1 MVRPVNKLLLSVCL
15 VWALAAIA
23 EDQYPFANDADRER
37 FQRFT
42 YEMRCPKCQ
51 SQNLAGSDSMISQ
64 DLKRELH
71 RLVSEGKSD
80 AEIINYMTSRYGE
93 FILYKP
99 KVEGTNLI
107 LWLSPIVLLVVGL
120 VAFITVVIRK
130 QASMDDLD

>member
-15 VWALAAIA
+15 FWALAAIA